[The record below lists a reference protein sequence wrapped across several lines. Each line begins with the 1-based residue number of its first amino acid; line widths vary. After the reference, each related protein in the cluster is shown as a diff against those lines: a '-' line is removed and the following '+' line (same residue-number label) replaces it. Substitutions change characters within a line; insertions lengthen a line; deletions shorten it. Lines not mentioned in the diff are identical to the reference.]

1 MSYVSLMVYVDA
13 EGDSSRRISLAASLA
28 DRFHAQLIGVAGWA
42 PMSVFLAEEA
52 LIHPSPRVPELQ
64 EMKAELDRK
73 GQQFCATAGGPNR
86 EVEWRSVLDFPAEAL
101 AREARA
107 ADLVV
112 IGNERENRDPFRSL
126 DPAGF
131 LLKAGRPV
139 LVVPTSV
146 SSLSPKRI
154 GIAWKD
160 AREARRAVRDAL
172 PFLQQAESVTVIQI
186 SETNERDD
194 QSSRTV
200 KDIARYLSRHRIEI
214 VAERVEPAEA
224 TVAETL
230 FRIVRDDSINM
241 IVAGAYGHSRLGEW
255 VFGGVTRDLLAKSP
269 VCCLFSH

>member
-1 MSYVSLMVYVDA
+1 VSYVRLMVHVDA
-13 EGDSSRRISLAASLA
+13 DGNLNRRVHIAAGLA

-52 LIHPSPRVPELQ
+52 LIHASPGVPELQ
-64 EMKAELDRK
+64 EMKAALDRK
-73 GQQFCATAGGPNR
+73 GQEFCAAVGGPTR
-86 EVEWRSVLDFPAEAL
+86 EVEWRSVLDFPTQAL

-112 IGNERENRDPFRSL
+112 IENERENRDPFRSL
-126 DPAGF
+126 DPASF

-146 SSLSPKRI
+146 SSLSLKRV

-172 PFLQQAESVTVIQI
+172 PFLQQAERVAVIAV
-186 SETNERDD
+186 SKDD
-194 QSSRTV
+194 DRREQTLHSV
-200 KDIARYLSRHRIEI
+200 KDVAHYLMRHRIES
-214 VAERVEPAEA
+214 VSERVTAPENGIAA
-224 TVAETL
+224 ALLRVA
-230 FRIVRDDSINM
+230 RDENIDL

-255 VFGGVTRDLLAKSP
+255 AFGGVTRELLAKSP